1 MAGDEGHGELD
12 DAPRELGGVGIV
24 DVRDPLP
31 AEVRDPSFGFSV
43 RGYDR
48 HEVDD
53 YVERVN
59 RLIAELQVSGSPR
72 AAVRHALDRVGAQ
85 TSGILQ
91 RARETAEEI
100 IASAREEA
108 EDVTRRAK
116 AEAQDIAAAGERE
129 ADAARSLARTQA
141 EEIVAVA
148 EGKAEAE
155 RQRCREQI
163 DALEREVAAVAEAR
177 RTALTDAKAIAAA
190 LREVVDAVDA
200 PERRDDAPAAPD
212 DQSGDEADL
221 GDARA

>member
-1 MAGDEGHGELD
+1 MADDEGHGELD
-12 DAPRELGGVGIV
+12 AATREPGGLGVV

-31 AEVRDPSFGFSV
+31 AEVRDPSFGSSV

-48 HEVDD
+48 HDVDG

-72 AAVRHALDRVGAQ
+72 AAVRHALDRVGEQ

-108 EDVTRRAK
+108 EETTHRAK
-116 AEAQDIAAAGERE
+116 AEAEDILAAGERDAE
-129 ADAARSLARTQA
+129 ATRALARAQA
-141 EEIVAVA
+141 EDIVAAA

-155 RQRCREQI
+155 RQRSREQI
-163 DALEREVAAVAEAR
+163 AALERDVAEVTEAR
-177 RTALTDAKAIAAA
+177 RTALADAQGIADA
-190 LREVVDAVDA
+190 LREIVDEV
-200 PERRDDAPAAPD
+200 EAPD
-212 DQSGDEADL
+212 QREDSPGAE
-221 GDARA
+221 

>member
-12 DAPRELGGVGIV
+12 DAPPELGGVGIV
-24 DVRDPLP
+24 DVRDSLP
-31 AEVRDPSFGFSV
+31 AEVRDPSFGSSV

-85 TSGILQ
+85 TSAILQ

-108 EDVTRRAK
+108 EEATRRAK
-116 AEAQDIAAAGERE
+116 AEAQDIVAAGERE
-129 ADAARSLARTQA
+129 AEEARSLARAQA
-141 EEIVAVA
+141 EEIVAAA

-155 RQRCREQI
+155 RQRSREQI
-163 DALEREVAAVAEAR
+163 AALEREVAEVAEAR
-177 RTALTDAKAIAAA
+177 RHALADAKAIAAA
-190 LREVVDAVDA
+190 LAEVAESIE
-200 PERRDDAPAAPD
+200 PSERQEEPPSAN
-212 DQSGDEADL
+212 GDEADQ
-221 GDARA
+221 A